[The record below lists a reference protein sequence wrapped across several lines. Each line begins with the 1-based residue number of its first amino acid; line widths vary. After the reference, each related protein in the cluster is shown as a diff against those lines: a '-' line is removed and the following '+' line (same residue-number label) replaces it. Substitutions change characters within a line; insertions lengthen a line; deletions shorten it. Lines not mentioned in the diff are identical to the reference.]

1 MKIRYDLGV
10 GFYTDR
16 ELTEE
21 ELGAIQL
28 QVIAQIEEPVTLD
41 GEDVDYSVE
50 LYGSD
55 IDRVE
60 EQNA

>member
-1 MKIRYDLGV
+1 MKTKYVLAV
-10 GFYTDR
+10 SFYTDR

-21 ELGAIQL
+21 EAGALQL

-41 GEDVDYSVE
+41 GEDVDYRTE

-55 IDRVE
+55 IDKE
-60 EQNA
+60 EEN

>member
-1 MKIRYDLGV
+1 MKFQYELAV

-21 ELGAIQL
+21 EVGALQL
-28 QVIAQIEEPVTLD
+28 QVIAQIDEPVTLD
-41 GEDVDYSVE
+41 GDDVDYIVE

-60 EQNA
+60 DK

>member
-1 MKIRYDLGV
+1 MKIRYSLGV
-10 GFYTDR
+10 DFYTDR

-21 ELGAIQL
+21 ELGALQL
-28 QVIAQIEEPVTLD
+28 QVIAQIEEPVTLE
-41 GEDVDYSVE
+41 GEDVDYSTE

-60 EQNA
+60 EVK

>member
-1 MKIRYDLGV
+1 MRTKYVLAV
-10 GFYTDR
+10 SFYTDR

-21 ELGAIQL
+21 ELGALQL
-28 QVIAQIEEPVTLD
+28 QVIAQIDEPVTLD
-41 GEDVDYSVE
+41 GDDVDYRTE

-60 EQNA
+60 DK

>member
-1 MKIRYDLGV
+1 MRTKYVLAV
-10 GFYTDR
+10 SFYTDR

-21 ELGAIQL
+21 EAGALQL
-28 QVIAQIEEPVTLD
+28 QVIAQIDEPVTLD
-41 GEDVDYSVE
+41 GEDVDYRTE

-60 EQNA
+60 ESK

>member
-1 MKIRYDLGV
+1 MRTKYVLAV
-10 GFYTDR
+10 SFYTDR

-21 ELGAIQL
+21 EAGALQL
-28 QVIAQIEEPVTLD
+28 QVIAQIDEPVTLD
-41 GEDVDYSVE
+41 GDDVDYRTE

-60 EQNA
+60 DK

>member
-1 MKIRYDLGV
+1 MKIRYSLEV

-21 ELGAIQL
+21 ELGALQL
-28 QVIAQIEEPVTLD
+28 QVIAQIDEPVTLD
-41 GEDVDYSVE
+41 GDDVDYKVE

-60 EQNA
+60 GK

>member
-1 MKIRYDLGV
+1 MKIRYSLGV
-10 GFYTDR
+10 DFYTDR

-21 ELGAIQL
+21 ELGALQL
-28 QVIAQIEEPVTLD
+28 QVIAQIDEPVTLD
-41 GEDVDYSVE
+41 GDDVEYKVE

-60 EQNA
+60 DK

>member
-1 MKIRYDLGV
+1 MKFRYELAV
-10 GFYTDR
+10 GFYADR

-21 ELGAIQL
+21 ELGALQL
-28 QVIAQIEEPVTLD
+28 QVIAQIDEPVTLD
-41 GEDVDYSVE
+41 GDDVDYKVE

-60 EQNA
+60 DK

>member
-1 MKIRYDLGV
+1 MKIRYDLAV
-10 GFYTDR
+10 GFYADR

-21 ELGAIQL
+21 ELGALQL
-28 QVIAQIEEPVTLD
+28 QVIAQIEEPVTLE
-41 GEDVDYSVE
+41 GEDVDYKTE

-60 EQNA
+60 G